1 MSAVAEMGGS
11 KNLGLRV
18 QKKMLGKMTSKK
30 IAKVF
35 IDDTMG
41 ELLDNVYKL
50 CKEYKQNKKEADK
63 LIKNIIK
70 ITVKIGILYRNEQF
84 NAEEIKIAEAF
95 RRKFRTMIMTFVS
108 FCEVDYTFD
117 KNFMVGALNDCSLLL
132 TQLVVRHL
140 TDKSQG
146 RIDYVFGFF
155 QDGAFMDSLFDPNSP
170 LKPNLSV
177 IVVGLNKLLEEGSI

>member
-1 MSAVAEMGGS
+1 MAEAGGS
-11 KNLGLRV
+11 KNLAIRV

-50 CKEYKQNKKEADK
+50 CKDYKQSKKDGDK

-70 ITVKIGILYRNEQF
+70 ITVKIGILFRNDQF
-84 NAEEIKIAEAF
+84 NAEELKLAEAF
-95 RRKFRTMIMTFVS
+95 RKKFHTTIMTFVS
-108 FCEVDYTFD
+108 YCEVDFTFD
-117 KNFMVGALNDCSLLL
+117 RNYMVGLLADCAAILSK
-132 TQLVVRHL
+132 LVSRHL

-146 RIDYVFGFF
+146 RIDHVFDFF
-155 QDGAFMDSLFDPNSP
+155 QDGAFMDALFDPNSP
-170 LKPNLSV
+170 LKPHLTA
-177 IVVGLNKLLEEGSI
+177 IVAGLNKLLEEGSI